1 MQDGQWKVINENC
14 ITAIRQIPGAAVK
27 VSTIVRTF
35 GHAHT
40 EIWPATEWKRFKELV
55 HDLAGGR

>member
-1 MQDGQWKVINENC
+1 MLTTLAHGALDSPDMA
-14 ITAIRQIPGAAVK
+14 TAAK

-40 EIWPATEWKRFKELV
+40 EIWPAIEWQSFKEVIRHLP
-55 HDLAGGR
+55 GRAD